1 MNLGI
6 EGKTALVV
14 GASGDTGQAVAV
26 ALAREGCKLLCVS
39 RGGERM
45 EQTIAAMP
53 QDARIEYYKG
63 DLMDRL
69 RLVGFLTQLDTSG
82 IPDIIVHVIGGSLGL
97 RDPYLTA
104 EDYAK
109 VALYNLGIPHEIN
122 RHCIPKMIERGW
134 GRIVHFSSNGVKL
147 ATGTVPYIAAK
158 GAVEAY
164 VRNFSKE
171 LSPKGVVMTAVSPG
185 PIYTAGRGMYNLAG
199 EALATFQKHYVP
211 MARWGRGEELASV
224 IAFLCG
230 QQASYM
236 AGSIVDVDGGM
247 R

>member
-14 GASGDTGQAVAV
+14 GGTGDTGTAVCK
-26 ALAREGCKLLCVS
+26 ALADEGCRLICVS
-39 RGGERM
+39 RGGPR
-45 EQTIAAMP
+45 QAATIEAVGNGKHEYHAA
-53 QDARIEYYKG
+53 

-69 RLVGFLTQLDTSG
+69 ALVGFVSKLDDNL
-82 IPDIIVHVIGGSLGL
+82 PDIIVHVIGGSLGL

-171 LSPKGVVMTAVSPG
+171 LSPKGVVMSAVSPG

-211 MARWGRGEELASV
+211 MGRWGAGSELAAV
-224 IAFLCG
+224 VAFLCG